1 VGVLRASLRHRQRL
15 RTSAAHPMQH
25 RHKAVH
31 QMHRTRTQGV
41 SDLTGATG
49 MAIIKALLAGARAPP
64 PLAQLRTPHCHHDAD
79 AIAKARQGPGRAA
92 PLCALPPAGALS
104 ACSHQQLALC
114 DQQINTPLE
123 TCADH
128 SAGQPLPPTA
138 RRSTTTNAPRFE
150 ARPPLSRLAGV
161 ALTTIEGLNDGIP
174 DPFVIRRIGV
184 DDNMTLVHFI
194 VATSGLRD
202 SLKRVLGACRFWR
215 SPFAFKARDWPERR
229 HAAYVRNRGQV

>member
-1 VGVLRASLRHRQRL
+1 
-15 RTSAAHPMQH
+15 
-25 RHKAVH
+25 
-31 QMHRTRTQGV
+31 GV

-49 MAIIKALLAGARAPP
+49 MAIIKALLAVARAPP
-64 PLAQLRTPHCHHDAD
+64 PLPQLRTPHCHHDAD
-79 AIAKARQGPGRAA
+79 ASAKARQGPGRAA

-104 ACSHQQLALC
+104 ACSHPQLALC

-161 ALTTIEGLNDGIP
+161 ALTTIEGMEANTALVLRSAIGTDRHRWPRVQHVWSWRGRCP
-174 DPFVIRRIGV
+174 PPHLSGGQGLSRRGRP
-184 DDNMTLVHFI
+184 
-194 VATSGLRD
+194 VAP
-202 SLKRVLGACRFWR
+202 RVTVALSRA
-215 SPFAFKARDWPERR
+215 ARHVLYAP
-229 HAAYVRNRGQV
+229 